1 VPWTCWAKGA
11 KKIRIV
17 AVEPAESPMNEWRRQ
32 MTALSQMATSSS
44 AFQAIGNTALVQLQR
59 VAPRN
64 CARILAKLEFQ
75 NPTGS
80 MKDRMAL
87 GLIAA
92 AEKDGRMS
100 DKHTLIEYTG
110 GTTGASLAFVC
121 AAKGYRIHVI
131 SSKAFS
137 QEKLDQMV
145 AFGAKL
151 TLVPYDGCGIT
162 KQLIL
167 DMIEEARKLSQQPN
181 TFWSNQLHNADSIA
195 GYYLL
200 GEEIWNQANGEVDAF
215 VQSVGTA
222 ASLRGVATVLKRHNP
237 KIKIFAVEPSESA
250 VLSGGKPGAHDI
262 EGIGIGYT
270 PPLWDASIVDE
281 VLSVS
286 TADAKEMA
294 RRLAREEGIFA
305 GTSSGGNVQAA
316 LRIAEKLGRNA
327 NIATLMVDSGL
338 KYVSTDL
345 YRGRA
350 NP

>member
-1 VPWTCWAKGA
+1 MT
-11 KKIRIV
+11 V
-17 AVEPAESPMNEWRRQ
+17 A
-32 MTALSQMATSSS
+32 SS
-44 AFQAIGNTALVQLQR
+44 AFQAIGNTALVQLHR
-59 VAPRN
+59 VVPQNGAN
-64 CARILAKLEFQ
+64 IFAKLEFQ

-100 DKHTLIEYTG
+100 AEHTLVEYTG
-110 GTTGASLAFVC
+110 GTTGASLACVC
-121 AAKGYRIHVI
+121 AAKGYPIHVV

-137 QEKLDQMV
+137 QEKLDQMM

-151 TLVPYDGCGIT
+151 TLVPYDGDGIT

-181 TFWSNQLHNADSIA
+181 TYWSNQLHNADSIA
-195 GYYLL
+195 GYYSL
-200 GEEIWNQANGEVDAF
+200 GEEIWKQTNGEVDAF
-215 VQSVGTA
+215 VQSIGTA
-222 ASLRGVATVLKRHNP
+222 ASLRGVATVLKSHNP
-237 KIKIFAVEPSESA
+237 KVKIFAVEPSESA

-270 PPLWDASIVDE
+270 PPLWDARIVNE

-305 GTSSGGNVQAA
+305 GTSSGGNVHAA
-316 LRIAEKLGRNA
+316 LRIAEKLGPNA
-327 NIATLMVDSGL
+327 KIATLMIDSGL

-345 YRGRA
+345 YRSRA
-350 NP
+350 NQ